1 MDNSKNYGYNK
12 KENGEKTMFNV
23 KISMF
28 SSTRELENKI
38 DEMHDKV
45 LECALY
51 FKEAFE
57 VFIKE
62 KRSTNYRRVSKKI
75 KTIESKADELRR
87 DIESSLYAQN
97 LIPDLRA
104 DVLQLVEN
112 IDKVI
117 NEFDEV
123 AHKFYI
129 EQPDIPEQFVEA
141 FRLLVNQASDCAE
154 NMAIASRAF
163 FRDFATVRDYSR
175 KVYFLE
181 HESDKTAA
189 HLKTHLFD
197 SDMELAHKIQLN
209 YLIEEVADIADKAE
223 DCVDALL
230 IFTIKRD
237 I

>member
-1 MDNSKNYGYNK
+1 
-12 KENGEKTMFNV
+12 MFDI
-23 KISMF
+23 KLSIF
-28 SSTRELENKI
+28 SGTRILEQKI

-45 LECALY
+45 MESSLF

-57 VFIKE
+57 IYMRE
-62 KRSTNYRRVSKKI
+62 KRSANYRRSSKKI
-75 KTIESKADELRR
+75 KNLESEADTLRR
-87 DIESSLYAQN
+87 DIESQLYIQN

-104 DVLQLVEN
+104 DVLQMVEN
-112 IDKVI
+112 LDKVI

-129 EQPDIPEQFVEA
+129 ERPVIPPEFKEK
-141 FRLLVNQASDCAE
+141 FHILVDQVCECAE
-154 NMAIASRAF
+154 NMSICSRAF

-181 HESDKTAA
+181 HESDKTWAA
-189 HLKTHLFD
+189 LKQDVFD
-197 SDMELAHKIQLN
+197 SDLELAHKIQLSG
-209 YLIEEVADIADKAE
+209 LIGEVADIADRAE
-223 DCVDALL
+223 DCIDAVL

>member
-1 MDNSKNYGYNK
+1 MFEEK
-12 KENGEKTMFNV
+12 KMLMK
-23 KISMF
+23 F
-28 SSTRELENKI
+28 SLFSGTHELEQKI

-45 LECALY
+45 LESSLF

-57 VFIKE
+57 IYLQE
-62 KRSTNYRRVSKKI
+62 GRSSNYRRASKKI
-75 KTIESKADELRR
+75 KNIESQADDLRR
-87 DIESSLYAQN
+87 EIESRLYIQN

-104 DVLQLVEN
+104 DVLMLVEN

-129 EQPDIPEQFVEA
+129 EQPNIPVDFQA
-141 FRLLVNQASDCAE
+141 KFRLLVEQVCECAE
-154 NMAIASRAF
+154 NMVICSRAF

-181 HESDKTAA
+181 HESDKTWAA
-189 HLKTHLFD
+189 LKQDVFD

-209 YLIEEVADIADKAE
+209 TLIGDLADVADKAE
-223 DCVDALL
+223 DCIDAVL

>member
-1 MDNSKNYGYNK
+1 
-12 KENGEKTMFNV
+12 MFNM
-23 KISMF
+23 KF
-28 SSTRELENKI
+28 SLFSGTRELEQKI
-38 DEMHDKV
+38 DEMHDQV
-45 LECALY
+45 LESSLY

-57 VFIKE
+57 IYLQE
-62 KRSTNYRRVSKKI
+62 KRSLNYRRASKKI
-75 KTIESKADELRR
+75 KNIEAKADDLCREIESR
-87 DIESSLYAQN
+87 LYIHN

-129 EQPDIPEQFVEA
+129 EQPEIPEKYRHK
-141 FRLLVNQASDCAE
+141 FRQLVKQVCECAE
-154 NMAIASRAF
+154 NMVICSRAF

-175 KVYFLE
+175 KVYFSE
-181 HESDKTAA
+181 HESDKTWAA
-189 HLKTHLFD
+189 LKQDVFD
-197 SDMELAHKIQLN
+197 SDMELAHKIQLSS
-209 YLIEEVADIADKAE
+209 LIGEVADIADKAE
-223 DCVDALL
+223 DCVDAIL

>member
-1 MDNSKNYGYNK
+1 
-12 KENGEKTMFNV
+12 MFNM
-23 KISMF
+23 KF
-28 SSTRELENKI
+28 SLFSGAHELEQKI

-45 LECALY
+45 LESSLY

-57 VFIKE
+57 IYLQE
-62 KRSTNYRRVSKKI
+62 GRSQNYRRASKKI
-75 KTIESKADELRR
+75 KNIESKADDLRR
-87 DIESSLYAQN
+87 EIESRLYIRN

-104 DVLQLVEN
+104 DVLMLVEN

-129 EQPDIPEQFVEA
+129 EQPDIPTDFRA
-141 FRLLVNQASDCAE
+141 KFRLLVQQVCECAE
-154 NMAIASRAF
+154 NMVICSRAF

-181 HESDKTAA
+181 HESDKTWAA
-189 HLKTHLFD
+189 LKQDVFD

-209 YLIEEVADIADKAE
+209 TLIEDMADVADKAE
-223 DCVDALL
+223 DCIDAVL

>member
-1 MDNSKNYGYNK
+1 
-12 KENGEKTMFNV
+12 MFNL
-23 KISMF
+23 KLSIF
-28 SSTRELENKI
+28 SGTRELEDKI
-38 DEMHDKV
+38 DEMHDQVIESV
-45 LECALY
+45 LA
-51 FKEAFE
+51 FQNAFE
-57 VFIKE
+57 IYLEE
-62 KRSTNYRRVSKKI
+62 KRSPKYRRVSKKI
-75 KTIESKADELRR
+75 KHIEAKADDLRREIESR
-87 DIESSLYAQN
+87 LYIHN

-104 DVLQLVEN
+104 DVLQMVEN

-129 EQPDIPEQFVEA
+129 EQPDIPEKYRSKFCK
-141 FRLLVNQASDCAE
+141 LVKEVSACAE

-163 FRDFATVRDYSR
+163 FRDFTTVRDYSR

-181 HESDKTAA
+181 QESDKTWAE
-189 HLKTHLFD
+189 LKQEVFD

-209 YLIEEVADIADKAE
+209 TLIGDVADIADKAE
-223 DCVDALL
+223 DCIDALL

>member
-1 MDNSKNYGYNK
+1 
-12 KENGEKTMFNV
+12 MFNI
-23 KISMF
+23 KLSLF
-28 SSTRELENKI
+28 SATRDLEQKI

-45 LECALY
+45 IECSMY
-51 FKEAFE
+51 FQQAFE
-57 VFIKE
+57 VFLQE
-62 KRSTNYRRVSKKI
+62 KRSQNYRSISKKI
-75 KTIESKADELRR
+75 KNIEAKADDLRREIESK
-87 DIESSLYAQN
+87 LYIHN

-104 DVLQLVEN
+104 DVLQMVEN

-129 EQPDIPEQFVEA
+129 EQPEIPENFQKKFK
-141 FRLLVNQASDCAE
+141 LLVKQVSECAE
-154 NMAIASRAF
+154 NMAVSSRAF
-163 FRDFATVRDYSR
+163 FRDFATVRDYAQ

-181 HESDKTAA
+181 HASDKTWAS
-189 HLKTHLFD
+189 LKQDVFD

-209 YLIEEVADIADKAE
+209 TLIGDVADIADKAE
-223 DCVDALL
+223 DCIDAVL

>member
-1 MDNSKNYGYNK
+1 MRLKWADK
-12 KENGEKTMFNV
+12 KGLKMFNI
-23 KISMF
+23 KLSIF
-28 SSTRELENKI
+28 STTRDLEQKI
-38 DEMHDKV
+38 DQMHDKV
-45 LECALY
+45 IESSMF
-51 FKEAFE
+51 FKEAFD
-57 VFIKE
+57 IYMRE

-75 KTIESKADELRR
+75 KNIEAEADDLRR
-87 DIESSLYAQN
+87 EIESSLYIHN

-104 DVLQLVEN
+104 DVLQMVEN

-129 EQPDIPEQFVEA
+129 EQPDIPQK
-141 FRLLVNQASDCAE
+141 FRDTFKLLVQQVSDCAE
-154 NMAIASRAF
+154 NMAISSRAF
-163 FRDFATVRDYSR
+163 FRDFATVRDYAR

-181 HESDKTAA
+181 HESDKTWAA
-189 HLKTHLFD
+189 LKQEVFE

-209 YLIEEVADIADKAE
+209 SLIGEVADIADKAE
-223 DCVDALL
+223 DCIDAVL

>member
-1 MDNSKNYGYNK
+1 
-12 KENGEKTMFNV
+12 MFNI

-28 SSTRELENKI
+28 SGTRDLQEKI
-38 DEMHDKV
+38 DEMHDKII
-45 LECALY
+45 ESAMC
-51 FKEAFE
+51 FKNAFK
-57 VFIKE
+57 IYLKE
-62 KRSTNYRRVSKKI
+62 KRSTNYRRASKKMKI
-75 KTIESKADELRR
+75 IEAAADDLRREIESK
-87 DIESSLYAQN
+87 LYIHN

-104 DVLQLVEN
+104 DVLQMVEN

-123 AHKFYI
+123 THKFYI
-129 EQPDIPEQFVEA
+129 EQPDIPLKHQNKFCK
-141 FRLLVNQASDCAE
+141 LVDEVSECAE

-163 FRDFATVRDYSR
+163 FRDFTTVRDYAK

-181 HESDKTAA
+181 QESDKTWAQ
-189 HLKTHLFD
+189 LKQDVFD

-209 YLIEEVADIADKAE
+209 TLIGDVADVADRAE
-223 DCVDALL
+223 DCIDSLL

>member
-1 MDNSKNYGYNK
+1 
-12 KENGEKTMFNV
+12 MFNV
-23 KISMF
+23 KISLF
-28 SSTRELENKI
+28 SGTRELENKI
-38 DEMHDKV
+38 DEMHDKII
-45 LECALY
+45 ESSLY

-57 VFIKE
+57 IYIKE
-62 KRSTNYRRVSKKI
+62 KRSQNYRRASKKI
-75 KTIESKADELRR
+75 KQIEAQADDLRREIESR
-87 DIESSLYAQN
+87 LYAQN

-104 DVLQLVEN
+104 DVLQMIEN

-129 EQPDIPEQFVEA
+129 EQPDIPVEYQDK
-141 FRLLVNQASDCAE
+141 FRLLINQVSECAE

-163 FRDFATVRDYSR
+163 FRDFATVRDYSK

-181 HESDKTAA
+181 HESDKTWAS
-189 HLKTHLFD
+189 LKQEVFD
-197 SDMELAHKIQLN
+197 SDMELAHKLQLN
-209 YLIEEVADIADKAE
+209 SLIGEVADVADKAE
-223 DCVDALL
+223 DCIDAVL

>member
-1 MDNSKNYGYNK
+1 
-12 KENGEKTMFNV
+12 MFNL
-23 KISMF
+23 KSAFF
-28 SSTRELENKI
+28 SGTRELENKI

-45 LECALY
+45 IECSL
-51 FKEAFE
+51 FFNEAIE
-57 VFIKE
+57 IYLKE
-62 KRSTNYRRVSKKI
+62 KRSENYKRASKKI
-75 KTIESKADELRR
+75 KLIEAKADDLRR
-87 DIESSLYAQN
+87 EIENRLYTHN

-104 DVLQLVEN
+104 DVLQMVEN

-129 EQPDIPEQFVEA
+129 EQPDIPLKYQDK
-141 FRLLVNQASDCAE
+141 FRLLVKQVSDCAE

-163 FRDFATVRDYSR
+163 FRDFSTVRDYSQ

-181 HESDKTAA
+181 HESDKTWAA
-189 HLKTHLFD
+189 VKQDVFD
-197 SDMELAHKIQLN
+197 SDMELAHKIQISSL
-209 YLIEEVADIADKAE
+209 LEEVADIADIAE
-223 DCVDALL
+223 DCIDALL

>member
-1 MDNSKNYGYNK
+1 M
-12 KENGEKTMFNV
+12 MFNM
-23 KISMF
+23 KFSMF
-28 SSTRELENKI
+28 SGTRELEQKI

-45 LECALY
+45 LESSLY

-57 VFIKE
+57 IYLRE
-62 KRSTNYRRVSKKI
+62 KRSPNYRRASKKI
-75 KTIESKADELRR
+75 KNIESEADDLRR
-87 DIESSLYAQN
+87 EIESRLYIQN

-129 EQPDIPEQFVEA
+129 EQPEIPEKYQA
-141 FRLLVNQASDCAE
+141 KFRTLVKQVCECAE
-154 NMAIASRAF
+154 NMVICSRAF

-175 KVYFLE
+175 KVYFSE
-181 HESDKTAA
+181 HESDKTWAS
-189 HLKTHLFD
+189 LKQDVFD
-197 SDMELAHKIQLN
+197 SDMELAHKNQLSS
-209 YLIEEVADIADKAE
+209 LIGEVADVADKAE
-223 DCVDALL
+223 DCVDAIL

>member
-1 MDNSKNYGYNK
+1 MK
-12 KENGEKTMFNV
+12 
-23 KISMF
+23 F
-28 SSTRELENKI
+28 SLFSGAHELEQKI

-45 LECALY
+45 LESSLY

-57 VFIKE
+57 IYLQE
-62 KRSTNYRRVSKKI
+62 GRSQNYRRASKKI
-75 KTIESKADELRR
+75 KNIESKADDLRR
-87 DIESSLYAQN
+87 EIESRLYIRN

-104 DVLQLVEN
+104 DVLMLVEN

-129 EQPDIPEQFVEA
+129 EQPDIPTDFRA
-141 FRLLVNQASDCAE
+141 KFRLLVQQVCECAE
-154 NMAIASRAF
+154 NMVICSRAF

-181 HESDKTAA
+181 HESDKTWAA
-189 HLKTHLFD
+189 LKQDVFD

-209 YLIEEVADIADKAE
+209 TLIEDMADVADKAE
-223 DCVDALL
+223 DCIDAVL

>member
-1 MDNSKNYGYNK
+1 
-12 KENGEKTMFNV
+12 MFNV
-23 KISMF
+23 KISLF
-28 SSTRELENKI
+28 SGTRELENKI
-38 DEMHDKV
+38 DEMHDKII
-45 LECALY
+45 ESSLY

-57 VFIKE
+57 IYIKE
-62 KRSTNYRRVSKKI
+62 KRSQNYRRASKKI
-75 KTIESKADELRR
+75 KQIEAQADDLRREIESR
-87 DIESSLYAQN
+87 LYAQN

-104 DVLQLVEN
+104 DVLQMIEN

-129 EQPDIPEQFVEA
+129 EQPDIPVEYQDKL
-141 FRLLVNQASDCAE
+141 RLLINQVSECAE

-163 FRDFATVRDYSR
+163 FRDFATVRDYSK

-181 HESDKTAA
+181 HESDKTWAS
-189 HLKTHLFD
+189 LKQEVFD
-197 SDMELAHKIQLN
+197 SDMELAHKLQLN
-209 YLIEEVADIADKAE
+209 SLIGEVADVADKAE
-223 DCVDALL
+223 DCIDAVL

>member
-1 MDNSKNYGYNK
+1 
-12 KENGEKTMFNV
+12 MFNL
-23 KISMF
+23 KLSMF
-28 SSTRELENKI
+28 SGTRELEEKI
-38 DEMHDKV
+38 DQMHDKII
-45 LECALY
+45 ESALC
-51 FKEAFE
+51 FKNAFD
-57 VFIKE
+57 IYLKE
-62 KRSTNYRRVSKKI
+62 KRSINYRRASKKMKQI
-75 KTIESKADELRR
+75 EAKADDLRREIESH
-87 DIESSLYAQN
+87 LYIHN

-104 DVLQLVEN
+104 DVLQMVEN

-129 EQPDIPEQFVEA
+129 EQPDIPLQYQGK
-141 FRLLVNQASDCAE
+141 FRKLVNEVSECAE

-163 FRDFATVRDYSR
+163 FRDFTTVRDYAR

-181 HESDKTAA
+181 QESDKTWAG
-189 HLKTHLFD
+189 LKQDVFD

-209 YLIEEVADIADKAE
+209 TLIGDVADVADRAE
-223 DCVDALL
+223 DCIDALL

>member
-75 KTIESKADELRR
+75 KTIEAKADELRR

-175 KVYFLE
+175 KV
-181 HESDKTAA
+181 
-189 HLKTHLFD
+189 
-197 SDMELAHKIQLN
+197 
-209 YLIEEVADIADKAE
+209 
-223 DCVDALL
+223 
-230 IFTIKRD
+230 
-237 I
+237 

>member
-1 MDNSKNYGYNK
+1 
-12 KENGEKTMFNV
+12 MFNV
-23 KISMF
+23 KF
-28 SSTRELENKI
+28 SLFSGTRELEQKI

-45 LECALY
+45 LESSLY

-57 VFIKE
+57 IYLKE
-62 KRSTNYRRVSKKI
+62 KRSDNYRR
-75 KTIESKADELRR
+75 
-87 DIESSLYAQN
+87 
-97 LIPDLRA
+97 LRA

-129 EQPDIPEQFVEA
+129 EQPDIPEKYQA
-141 FRLLVNQASDCAE
+141 KFRKLVNQVCECAE
-154 NMAIASRAF
+154 NMVICSRAF

-175 KVYFLE
+175 KVYFAE
-181 HESDKTAA
+181 HESDKTWAA
-189 HLKTHLFD
+189 LKQDVFD
-197 SDMELAHKIQLN
+197 SDMELAHKIQLCS
-209 YLIEEVADIADKAE
+209 LIGEVADVADKAE
-223 DCVDALL
+223 DCVDAIL

>member
-1 MDNSKNYGYNK
+1 
-12 KENGEKTMFNV
+12 MFNV
-23 KISMF
+23 KISLF

-38 DEMHDKV
+38 DTMHDKV
-45 LECALY
+45 IECAMY
-51 FKEAFE
+51 FKEAFDIY
-57 VFIKE
+57 IKE
-62 KRSTNYRRVSKKI
+62 KRSPAYRRASKKI
-75 KTIESKADELRR
+75 KNIEAQADDLRR
-87 DIESSLYAQN
+87 EIESSLYAQN

-104 DVLQLVEN
+104 DVLKMVEN

-129 EQPDIPEQFVEA
+129 EQPDIPERYQDE
-141 FRLLVNQASDCAE
+141 FRKLIRQVSDCAE

-163 FRDFATVRDYSR
+163 FRDFATVRDYAS
-175 KVYFLE
+175 KVYLLE
-181 HESDKTAA
+181 HESDKTWAK
-189 HLKTHLFD
+189 LKQNVFD

-209 YLIEEVADIADKAE
+209 ILIGDVADVADKAE
-223 DCVDALL
+223 DCIDAVL

>member
-1 MDNSKNYGYNK
+1 MQIFGYKIKVLFEEK
-12 KENGEKTMFNV
+12 KMLMK
-23 KISMF
+23 F
-28 SSTRELENKI
+28 SLFSGTHELEQKI

-45 LECALY
+45 LESSLF

-57 VFIKE
+57 IYLQE
-62 KRSTNYRRVSKKI
+62 RRSSNYRRASKKI
-75 KTIESKADELRR
+75 KNIESQADDLRR
-87 DIESSLYAQN
+87 DIESRLYIQN

-104 DVLQLVEN
+104 DVLMLVEN

-129 EQPDIPEQFVEA
+129 EQPNIPAEFQA
-141 FRLLVNQASDCAE
+141 KFRLLVQQVCECAE
-154 NMAIASRAF
+154 NMVICSRAF

-181 HESDKTAA
+181 HESDKTWAA
-189 HLKTHLFD
+189 LKQDVFD

-209 YLIEEVADIADKAE
+209 TLIGDLADVADKAE
-223 DCVDALL
+223 DCIDAVL